1 MRCIYLQIAS
11 RIAAASWRRDDNPR
25 ARSWR
30 AGFRVKNYV
39 VRLSKDERASLEEMT
54 SKGNRPA
61 REIVKARILLKAD
74 VSDAA
79 S

>member
-1 MRCIYLQIAS
+1 MTILG
-11 RIAAASWRRDDNPR
+11 PG
-25 ARSWR
+25 SWR
-30 AGFRVKNYV
+30 AGFRLKNYV
-39 VRLSKDERASLEEMT
+39 FRLSEDERASLKAMT

-61 REIVKARILLKAD
+61 REIVEARILLKAD